1 MWELRGLLT
10 SGGGVECADETPA
23 LRLTPTPATLM
34 AGGMGPGRGG
44 GHPFGG
50 DATGPTKPVGAAL
63 PLLRRA
69 TRFFG
74 PYRGRLAVIG
84 VAILGSSILGL
95 ANPYLLKLLID
106 EAIPKKDIG
115 LLALYA
121 GLMVIVPIING
132 GIGLAQAWLTASVGQ
147 FVMRDLRNALFTH
160 VQSMPI
166 RFFAETRTGEIQSR
180 LTNDVSGVQSVVS
193 DAAANLASSIAVV
206 LSTLVAMTLIDW
218 RLTAVS
224 LSVAPIFL
232 FFTSKASAARRKAS
246 AEVQGALADLT
257 SIAEEHL
264 SVGGALL
271 AKSFGR
277 AEAGAERFTQ
287 RSGDLATLQLRQALT
302 GRWVG
307 VVVQVVFSGI
317 PALVY
322 FVAGTLAATGA
333 PDAPTIGDIVAFTTL
348 QSRLFFPLASLLG
361 LQVEIGGSLALFE
374 RIFAYLD
381 LVPEIVDAPDAA
393 HLQRASVRGAVEL
406 RNVSFRYPQPPGAD
420 TSARRDTFALQEISF
435 SAEPGSLTALVGPS
449 GSGKSTI
456 LSLIPRFWDTKSG
469 SVLIDGRDV
478 RQIKLSSLGEVIGVV
493 TQETHLL
500 HASISDNLRY
510 ARPDATEEQLWAA
523 LQGASLDGRV
533 HELPQG
539 LDTIVGERGY
549 KLSGGERQRLAIA
562 RVLLKD
568 PPILLLDEATSAL
581 DSVSERHVQEALER
595 AMQGR
600 TTIAVAHRLST
611 VASADQILVL
621 DHGVIVERGRHDELR
636 RAGGLYASLA
646 AMQFGVTDPA

>member
-1 MWELRGLLT
+1 M
-10 SGGGVECADETPA
+10 GGGI
-23 LRLTPTPATLM
+23 
-34 AGGMGPGRGG
+34 GPGRGG

-50 DATGPTKPVGAAL
+50 EETGPTKPVGAVL

-69 TRFFG
+69 AHFFG
-74 PYRGRLAVIG
+74 PYRGRLAIIG
-84 VAILGSSILGL
+84 AAILGSSILGL

-106 EAIPKKDIG
+106 EAIPKRDIG
-115 LLALYA
+115 LLAIYA
-121 GLMVIVPIING
+121 GLMVVVPIING

-232 FFTSKASAARRKAS
+232 YFSSKASVARRKAS

-393 HLQRASVRGAVEL
+393 QLQRTSVRGGVEL

-420 TSARRDTFALQEISF
+420 TSARRDTFALQEITF

-478 RQIKLSSLGEVIGVV
+478 RQIKLSSLGEMIGVV

-500 HASISDNLRY
+500 HASIGDNLRY
-510 ARPDATEEQLWAA
+510 ARPDATDQQLWAA
-523 LQGASLDGRV
+523 LQGASLDARV

-539 LDTIVGERGY
+539 LNTIVGERGY

-595 AMQGR
+595 AMNGR

-646 AMQFGVTDPA
+646 AMQFGITDPA

>member
-1 MWELRGLLT
+1 MHRGVGCAREDPPKPAKFV
-10 SGGGVECADETPA
+10 SGPSLGRSPFSADEIGGPA
-23 LRLTPTPATLM
+23 RPT
-34 AGGMGPGRGG
+34 
-44 GHPFGG
+44 
-50 DATGPTKPVGAAL
+50 GAAL

-69 TRFFG
+69 TRFFL
-74 PYRGRLAVIG
+74 PYQGRLALIGTLIAASSVI
-84 VAILGSSILGL
+84 GL
-95 ANPYLLKLLID
+95 ANPYLLKLMID
-106 EAIPKKDIG
+106 DAFPKGDIG
-115 LLALYA
+115 LLGLYA
-121 GLMVIVPIING
+121 ALMVVVPIING
-132 GIGLAQAWLTASVGQ
+132 GIGLAQSWMTASVGQ
-147 FVMRDLRNALFTH
+147 FVMRDLRNLLFTH

-166 RFFAETRTGEIQSR
+166 RFFSETRTGEIQSR

-193 DAAANLASSIAVV
+193 DAAANLASSVAIV
-206 LSTLVAMTLIDW
+206 LSTLVAMALIDW

-224 LSVAPIFL
+224 LCVAPLFL
-232 FFTSKASAARRKAS
+232 YFSSRASAARRKAS
-246 AEVQGALADLT
+246 GEVQGALADLT

-277 AEAGAERFTQ
+277 AEAGAERFTA
-287 RSGDLATLQLRQALT
+287 RSGDLAVLQLRQALT

-317 PALVY
+317 PALIY
-322 FVAGTLAATGA
+322 FVAGALVATGA

-381 LVPEIVDAPDAA
+381 LTPEIKDAPDAITL
-393 HLQRASVRGAVEL
+393 HRSNVRGSVEL
-406 RNVSFRYPQPPGAD
+406 RGVGFSYPRPPDGPATARNDQFALHAISFR
-420 TSARRDTFALQEISF
+420 
-435 SAEPGSLTALVGPS
+435 AEPGSLTALVGPS
-449 GSGKSTI
+449 GSGKSSI
-456 LSLIPRFWDTKSG
+456 LNLIPRFWDVTG
-469 SVLIDGRDV
+469 GAVLIDGHDV
-478 RQIKLSSLGEVIGVV
+478 RNITLRSLGDVIGVV

-500 HASISDNLRY
+500 HATIRENLTYAKSD
-510 ARPDATEEQLWAA
+510 ASEKELWSAIE
-523 LQGASLDGRV
+523 GASLAERV
-533 HELPQG
+533 RELPLG
-539 LDTIVGERGY
+539 LDTVVGERGY

-595 AMQGR
+595 AMRGR

-621 DHGVIVERGRHDELR
+621 DHGRIVERGQHAELR
-636 RAGGLYASLA
+636 RAGGLYGELA
-646 AMQFGVTDPA
+646 EMQFGMVESGTP

>member
-1 MWELRGLLT
+1 MG
-10 SGGGVECADETPA
+10 
-23 LRLTPTPATLM
+23 
-34 AGGMGPGRGG
+34 GGMGPGRGG

-115 LLALYA
+115 LLAIYA

-232 FFTSKASAARRKAS
+232 YFTSKASAARRKAS

>member
-1 MWELRGLLT
+1 M
-10 SGGGVECADETPA
+10 S
-23 LRLTPTPATLM
+23 
-34 AGGMGPGRGG
+34 GGMGPGRGG
-44 GHPFGG
+44 HMFGG
-50 DATGPTKPVGAAL
+50 DAAGPTKPTGAAL

-69 TRFFG
+69 ARFFR
-74 PYRGRLAVIG
+74 PYQARLAIIG
-84 VAILGSSILGL
+84 GAIVVSSILGL

-121 GLMVIVPIING
+121 GLMVLVPVING
-132 GIGLAQAWLTASVGQ
+132 GIGLAQSWLTASVGQ

-166 RFFAETRTGEIQSR
+166 RFFSETRTGEIQSR

-193 DAAANLASSIAVV
+193 DAAANLASSIAIVA
-206 LSTLVAMTLIDW
+206 STLVAITIIDW

-224 LSVAPIFL
+224 LCVAPLFL
-232 FFTSKASAARRKAS
+232 YLTSKASAARRKAS
-246 AEVQGALADLT
+246 AEVQTALADLT

-277 AEAGAERFTQ
+277 SEAGAERFTK
-287 RSGDLATLQLRQALT
+287 RSGALATLQLRQALT

-322 FVAGTLAATGA
+322 FAAGSLAAAGA
-333 PDAPTIGDIVAFTTL
+333 SDAPTIGDIVAFTTL

-381 LVPEIVDAPDAA
+381 LVPEIVDAPNAVGLRRID
-393 HLQRASVRGAVEL
+393 VRGKVAFNDVA
-406 RNVSFRYPQPPGAD
+406 FRYPEPPRAKGA
-420 TSARRDTFALQEISF
+420 AKRDTFGLGGIAFTVQ
-435 SAEPGSLTALVGPS
+435 PGTLTALVGPS

-456 LSLIPRFWDTKSG
+456 LSLIPRFWDVQSG
-469 SVLIDGRDV
+469 SVQLDGLDV
-478 RQIKLSSLGEVIGVV
+478 RSIKLQSLGEMIGVV

-500 HASISDNLRY
+500 HASIAENLRY
-510 ARPDATEEQLWAA
+510 ARPDASDAEMWAA
-523 LQGASLDGRV
+523 LDGASLASRV
-533 HELPQG
+533 HELPSG

-581 DSVSERHVQEALER
+581 DSVSERHVQAALER

-611 VASADQILVL
+611 VASADEILVL
-621 DHGVIVERGRHDELR
+621 DHGVIVERGTHEQLR
-636 RAGGLYASLA
+636 SAGGLYAELA
-646 AMQFGVTDPA
+646 AVQFGAVAP

>member
-1 MWELRGLLT
+1 MGT
-10 SGGGVECADETPA
+10 S
-23 LRLTPTPATLM
+23 R
-34 AGGMGPGRGG
+34 
-44 GHPFGG
+44 
-50 DATGPTKPVGAAL
+50 PVGAAL

-69 TRFFG
+69 ARFFV
-74 PYRGRLAVIG
+74 PYRGRLMLIAIFILTSSVI
-84 VAILGSSILGL
+84 GL
-95 ANPYLLKLLID
+95 ANPYLLKLMID
-106 EAIPKKDIG
+106 DAFPKGDIG
-115 LLALYA
+115 LLGLYA
-121 GLMVIVPIING
+121 ALMVIVPIING
-132 GIGLAQAWLTASVGQ
+132 GIGLAQSWMTASVGQ
-147 FVMRDLRNALFTH
+147 FVMRDLRNLLFTH

-166 RFFAETRTGEIQSR
+166 RFFSETRTGEIQSR

-193 DAAANLASSIAVV
+193 DAAANLASSVAIV
-206 LSTLVAMTLIDW
+206 LSTLVAMALIDW

-224 LSVAPIFL
+224 LCVAPLFL
-232 FFTSKASAARRKAS
+232 YFSSRASAARRKAS
-246 AEVQGALADLT
+246 GAVQGALADLT

-277 AEAGAERFTQ
+277 AEAGAERFTA
-287 RSGDLATLQLRQALT
+287 RSGDLAVLQLRQALT

-322 FVAGTLAATGA
+322 FVAGALVASGA

-381 LVPEIVDAPDAA
+381 LTPEITDAPDAVA
-393 HLQRASVRGAVEL
+393 LHRSNVRGGIEL
-406 RNVSFRYPQPPGAD
+406 RGVAFSYPRPPDGLATVRHD
-420 TSARRDTFALQEISF
+420 QFALHEISF
-435 SAEPGSLTALVGPS
+435 RAEPGSLTALVGPS
-449 GSGKSTI
+449 GSGKSSI
-456 LSLIPRFWDTKSG
+456 LNLIPRFWDVSG
-469 SVLIDGRDV
+469 GAVLIDGHDV
-478 RQIKLSSLGEVIGVV
+478 RNITLRSLGDVIGVV

-500 HASISDNLRY
+500 HATIRENLTYAKSD
-510 ARPDATEEQLWAA
+510 ASDKELWSAIE
-523 LQGASLDGRV
+523 GASLAERV
-533 HELPQG
+533 RELPLG
-539 LDTIVGERGY
+539 LDTVVGERGY

-595 AMQGR
+595 AMRGR

-621 DHGVIVERGRHDELR
+621 DHGRIVERGRHAELR
-636 RAGGLYASLA
+636 RAGGLYGELA
-646 AMQFGVTDPA
+646 EMQFGMVESGAP

>member
-1 MWELRGLLT
+1 M
-10 SGGGVECADETPA
+10 S
-23 LRLTPTPATLM
+23 
-34 AGGMGPGRGG
+34 GGMGPGRGG
-44 GHPFGG
+44 HMFGG
-50 DATGPTKPVGAAL
+50 DAAGPTKPTGAAL

-69 TRFFG
+69 ARFFR
-74 PYRGRLAVIG
+74 PYQARLAIIG
-84 VAILGSSILGL
+84 GAIVVSSILGL

-121 GLMVIVPIING
+121 GLMVLVPVING
-132 GIGLAQAWLTASVGQ
+132 GIGLAQSWLTASVGQ

-166 RFFAETRTGEIQSR
+166 RFFSETRTGEIQSR

-193 DAAANLASSIAVV
+193 DAAANLASSIAIVA
-206 LSTLVAMTLIDW
+206 STLVAMTLIDW

-224 LSVAPIFL
+224 LCVAPLFL
-232 FFTSKASAARRKAS
+232 YLTSKASAARRKAS
-246 AEVQGALADLT
+246 AEVQTALADLT

-277 AEAGAERFTQ
+277 SEAGAERFTK
-287 RSGDLATLQLRQALT
+287 RSGELATLQLRQALT

-322 FVAGTLAATGA
+322 FAAGSLAAAGA
-333 PDAPTIGDIVAFTTL
+333 SDAPTIGDIVAFTTL

-381 LVPEIVDAPDAA
+381 LVPEIVDAPNAVGLRRID
-393 HLQRASVRGAVEL
+393 VRGKVAFNDVA
-406 RNVSFRYPQPPGAD
+406 FRYPEPPRAMGA
-420 TSARRDTFALQEISF
+420 AKRDTFGLGGIAFTVQ
-435 SAEPGSLTALVGPS
+435 PGTLTALVGPS

-456 LSLIPRFWDTKSG
+456 LSLIPRFWDVQSG
-469 SVLIDGRDV
+469 SVQLDGLDV
-478 RQIKLSSLGEVIGVV
+478 RSIKLQSLGEMIGVV

-500 HASISDNLRY
+500 HASIAENLRY
-510 ARPDATEEQLWAA
+510 ARPDASDAEMWAA
-523 LQGASLDGRV
+523 LDGASLASRV
-533 HELPQG
+533 HELPSG

-581 DSVSERHVQEALER
+581 DSVSERHVQAALER

-611 VASADQILVL
+611 VASADEILVL
-621 DHGVIVERGRHDELR
+621 DHGVIVERGTHEQLR
-636 RAGGLYASLA
+636 SAGRLYAELA
-646 AMQFGVTDPA
+646 AVQFGAVAP

>member
-1 MWELRGLLT
+1 
-10 SGGGVECADETPA
+10 
-23 LRLTPTPATLM
+23 
-34 AGGMGPGRGG
+34 MGPGRGG
-44 GHPFGG
+44 GHPFGS
-50 DATGPTKPVGAAL
+50 DATGVTKPVGAAL

-69 TRFFG
+69 THFFG

-106 EAIPKKDIG
+106 EAIPMKDVG
-115 LLALYA
+115 LLAIYA
-121 GLMVIVPIING
+121 GLMVLFPIING

-232 FFTSKASAARRKAS
+232 YFTSKASAARRKAS

-277 AEAGAERFTQ
+277 AEAGAERFRQ

-381 LVPEIVDAPDAA
+381 LLPEIVDAPDAVQ
-393 HLQRASVRGAVEL
+393 LQRASVRGGVEL
-406 RNVSFRYPQPPGAD
+406 RNVSFRYPQPPVAD
-420 TSARRDTFALQEISF
+420 TAARRDTFALQEITF

-469 SVLIDGRDV
+469 SVIIDGRDV
-478 RQIKLSSLGEVIGVV
+478 RHIKLASLGEVIGVV

-500 HASISDNLRY
+500 HTSIGDNLRY
-510 ARPDATEEQLWAA
+510 ARPDATDEQLWAA
-523 LQGASLDGRV
+523 LHGASLDARV
-533 HELPQG
+533 HKLPQG
-539 LDTIVGERGY
+539 LNTIVGERGY

-595 AMQGR
+595 AMNGR

-636 RAGGLYASLA
+636 RAGGLYAALA
-646 AMQFGVTDPA
+646 EMQFGVTKE

>member
-1 MWELRGLLT
+1 M
-10 SGGGVECADETPA
+10 
-23 LRLTPTPATLM
+23 
-34 AGGMGPGRGG
+34 
-44 GHPFGG
+44 FGG
-50 DATGPTKPVGAAL
+50 DAAGPTKPTGAAL

-69 TRFFG
+69 ARFFR
-74 PYRGRLAVIG
+74 PYQARLAIIG
-84 VAILGSSILGL
+84 GAIVVSSILGL

-121 GLMVIVPIING
+121 GLMVLVPVING
-132 GIGLAQAWLTASVGQ
+132 GIGLAQSWLTASVGQ
-147 FVMRDLRNALFTH
+147 YVMRDLRNALFTH

-166 RFFAETRTGEIQSR
+166 RFFSETRTGEIQSR

-193 DAAANLASSIAVV
+193 DAAANLASSIAIVA
-206 LSTLVAMTLIDW
+206 STLVAMTLIDW

-224 LSVAPIFL
+224 LCVAPLFL
-232 FFTSKASAARRKAS
+232 YLTSKASAARRKAS
-246 AEVQGALADLT
+246 AEVQTALADLT

-277 AEAGAERFTQ
+277 SEAGAERFTK
-287 RSGDLATLQLRQALT
+287 RSGELATLQLRQALT

-322 FVAGTLAATGA
+322 FAAGSLAAAGA
-333 PDAPTIGDIVAFTTL
+333 SDAPTIGDIVAFTTL

-381 LVPEIVDAPDAA
+381 LVPEIVDAPNAVGLRRID
-393 HLQRASVRGAVEL
+393 VRGKVAFN
-406 RNVSFRYPQPPGAD
+406 NVAFRYPEPPRAKGA
-420 TSARRDTFALQEISF
+420 AKRDTFGLGGIAFTVQ
-435 SAEPGSLTALVGPS
+435 PGTLTALVGPS

-456 LSLIPRFWDTKSG
+456 LSLIPRFWDVQSG
-469 SVLIDGRDV
+469 SVQLDGLDV
-478 RQIKLSSLGEVIGVV
+478 RSIKLQSLGEMIGVV

-500 HASISDNLRY
+500 HASIAENLRY
-510 ARPDATEEQLWAA
+510 ARPDASDAEMWAA
-523 LQGASLDGRV
+523 LDGASLASRV
-533 HELPQG
+533 HELPSG

-581 DSVSERHVQEALER
+581 DSVSERHVQAALER

-611 VASADQILVL
+611 VASADEILVL
-621 DHGVIVERGRHDELR
+621 DHGVIVERGTHEQLR
-636 RAGGLYASLA
+636 SAGGLYAELA
-646 AMQFGVTDPA
+646 AVQFGAVAP

>member
-1 MWELRGLLT
+1 MI
-10 SGGGVECADETPA
+10 D
-23 LRLTPTPATLM
+23 
-34 AGGMGPGRGG
+34 
-44 GHPFGG
+44 
-50 DATGPTKPVGAAL
+50 DA
-63 PLLRRA
+63 
-69 TRFFG
+69 F
-74 PYRGRLAVIG
+74 
-84 VAILGSSILGL
+84 
-95 ANPYLLKLLID
+95 
-106 EAIPKKDIG
+106 PKGDIG
-115 LLALYA
+115 LLGLYA
-121 GLMVIVPIING
+121 ALMVIVPIING
-132 GIGLAQAWLTASVGQ
+132 GIGLAQSWMTASVGQ
-147 FVMRDLRNALFTH
+147 FVMRDLRNLLFTH

-166 RFFAETRTGEIQSR
+166 RFFSETRTGEIQSR

-193 DAAANLASSIAVV
+193 DAAANLASSVAIV
-206 LSTLVAMTLIDW
+206 LSTLVAMALIDW

-224 LSVAPIFL
+224 LCVAPIFL
-232 FFTSKASAARRKAS
+232 YFSSRASAARRKAS
-246 AEVQGALADLT
+246 GEVQGALADLT

-277 AEAGAERFTQ
+277 AEAGAERFTA
-287 RSGDLATLQLRQALT
+287 RSGDLAVLQLRQALT

-322 FVAGTLAATGA
+322 FVAGALVASGA

-381 LVPEIVDAPDAA
+381 LTPEIKDAPDAITV
-393 HLQRASVRGAVEL
+393 QRSSVRGGVEL
-406 RNVSFRYPQPPGAD
+406 RNVAFSYPRPTDGP
-420 TSARRDTFALQEISF
+420 TTARRDHFALHEISF
-435 SAEPGSLTALVGPS
+435 RAEPGSLTALVGPS
-449 GSGKSTI
+449 GSGKSSI
-456 LSLIPRFWDTKSG
+456 LNLIPRFWDVTG
-469 SVLIDGRDV
+469 GAVLIDGHDV
-478 RQIKLSSLGEVIGVV
+478 RKITLRSLGDVIGVV

-500 HASISDNLRY
+500 HATIRENLTYAKSD
-510 ARPDATEEQLWAA
+510 ASDEELWSAIE
-523 LQGASLDGRV
+523 GASLAERV
-533 HELPQG
+533 RELPLG
-539 LDTIVGERGY
+539 LDTVVGERGY

-595 AMQGR
+595 AMRGR

-621 DHGVIVERGRHDELR
+621 DHGRIVERGRHAELR
-636 RAGGLYASLA
+636 RAGGLYGELA
-646 AMQFGVTDPA
+646 EMQFGMVESGTP

>member
-1 MWELRGLLT
+1 
-10 SGGGVECADETPA
+10 
-23 LRLTPTPATLM
+23 
-34 AGGMGPGRGG
+34 MGPGRGG
-44 GHPFGG
+44 HLFGG
-50 DATGPTKPVGAAL
+50 EGGGPTRPTGAAL

-69 TRFFG
+69 ARFFR
-74 PYRGRLAVIG
+74 PYRGRLAVIAAAI
-84 VAILGSSILGL
+84 VASSVVGL

-106 EAIPKKDIG
+106 DAIPKRDLG
-115 LLALYA
+115 LLAIYA
-121 GLMVIVPIING
+121 GLMVVVPILNG

-147 FVMRDLRNALFTH
+147 FVMRDLRNALFAH

-166 RFFAETRTGEIQSR
+166 RFFSETRTGEIQSR

-206 LSTLVAMTLIDW
+206 VSTLVAMTLIDW

-224 LSVAPIFL
+224 VAVAPLFL
-232 FFTSKASAARRKAS
+232 YLSSKASAARRRAS
-246 AEVQGALADLT
+246 GEVQTALADLT

-277 AEAGAERFTQ
+277 SEAGAARFTE
-287 RSGDLATLQLRQALT
+287 RSGELALLQLRQALT

-322 FVAGTLAATGA
+322 FAAGSLSVAGA
-333 PDAPTIGDIVAFTTL
+333 PDAPSIGDIVAFTTL

-381 LVPEIVDAPDAA
+381 LVPEIVDAPDAVS
-393 HLQRASVRGAVEL
+393 LTRADVRGRITLQGVA
-406 RNVSFRYPQPPGAD
+406 FRYPQPPEGRGRQ
-420 TSARRDTFALQEISF
+420 RRDSFALANIDF

-456 LSLIPRFWDTKSG
+456 LSLIPRFWDATAG
-469 SVLIDGRDV
+469 SVQIDGIDV
-478 RQIKLSSLGEVIGVV
+478 RTIRLRSLGELIGVV

-500 HASISDNLRY
+500 HASIRDNLLY
-510 ARPDATEEQLWAA
+510 ARPEATDAQLQAA
-523 LQGASLDGRV
+523 LDGASLAERIG
-533 HELPQG
+533 ELPQG

-581 DSVSERHVQEALER
+581 DSVSERHVQAALER
-595 AMQGR
+595 AMAGR

-611 VASADQILVL
+611 VASADQIIVMER
-621 DHGVIVERGRHDELR
+621 GAIVERGRHDDLR
-636 RAGGLYASLA
+636 ASGGLYAKLA
-646 AMQFGVTDPA
+646 SVQFGLQA

>member
-1 MWELRGLLT
+1 M
-10 SGGGVECADETPA
+10 
-23 LRLTPTPATLM
+23 
-34 AGGMGPGRGG
+34 
-44 GHPFGG
+44 
-50 DATGPTKPVGAAL
+50 
-63 PLLRRA
+63 
-69 TRFFG
+69 
-74 PYRGRLAVIG
+74 
-84 VAILGSSILGL
+84 GL
-95 ANPYLLKLLID
+95 ANPYLLKLMID
-106 EAIPKKDIG
+106 DAFPKGDIG
-115 LLALYA
+115 LLGLYA
-121 GLMVIVPIING
+121 ALMVIVPIING
-132 GIGLAQAWLTASVGQ
+132 GIGLAQSWMTASVGQ
-147 FVMRDLRNALFTH
+147 FVMRDLRNLLFTH

-166 RFFAETRTGEIQSR
+166 RFFSETRTGEIQSR

-193 DAAANLASSIAVV
+193 DAAANLASSVAIV
-206 LSTLVAMTLIDW
+206 LSTLVAMALIDW

-224 LSVAPIFL
+224 LCVAPIFL
-232 FFTSKASAARRKAS
+232 YFSSRASAARRKAS
-246 AEVQGALADLT
+246 GEVQGALADLT

-277 AEAGAERFTQ
+277 AEAGAERFTA
-287 RSGDLATLQLRQALT
+287 RSGDLAVLQLRQALT

-322 FVAGTLAATGA
+322 FVAGALVATGA
-333 PDAPTIGDIVAFTTL
+333 SDAPTIGDIVAFTTL

-381 LVPEIVDAPDAA
+381 LTPEIKDAPDAITL
-393 HLQRASVRGAVEL
+393 HRSSVRGGVEL
-406 RNVSFRYPQPPGAD
+406 RGVAFSYPGPPDGPA
-420 TSARRDTFALQEISF
+420 TARNDQFALHEISF
-435 SAEPGSLTALVGPS
+435 RAEPGSLTALVGPS
-449 GSGKSTI
+449 GSGKSSI
-456 LSLIPRFWDTKSG
+456 LNLIPRFWDVTG
-469 SVLIDGRDV
+469 GAVLIDGHDV
-478 RQIKLSSLGEVIGVV
+478 RNITLRSLGDVIGVV

-500 HASISDNLRY
+500 HATIRENLTYAKSD
-510 ARPDATEEQLWAA
+510 ASDKELWSAIE
-523 LQGASLDGRV
+523 GASLAERV
-533 HELPQG
+533 RELPLG
-539 LDTIVGERGY
+539 LDTVVGERGY

-595 AMQGR
+595 AMRGR

-621 DHGVIVERGRHDELR
+621 DHGRIVERGRHAELR
-636 RAGGLYASLA
+636 RAGGLYGELA
-646 AMQFGVTDPA
+646 EMQFGMVESGTP

>member
-1 MWELRGLLT
+1 VSGSGLGR
-10 SGGGVECADETPA
+10 SPFSADEI
-23 LRLTPTPATLM
+23 
-34 AGGMGPGRGG
+34 GGPSR
-44 GHPFGG
+44 
-50 DATGPTKPVGAAL
+50 PVGAAL

-69 TRFFG
+69 TRFFL
-74 PYRGRLAVIG
+74 PYRGRLALIGTLIAASSVI
-84 VAILGSSILGL
+84 GL
-95 ANPYLLKLLID
+95 ANPYLLKLMID
-106 EAIPKKDIG
+106 DAFPKGDIG
-115 LLALYA
+115 LLGLYA
-121 GLMVIVPIING
+121 ALMVIVPIING
-132 GIGLAQAWLTASVGQ
+132 GIGLAQSWMTASVGQ
-147 FVMRDLRNALFTH
+147 FVMRDLRNLLFTH

-166 RFFAETRTGEIQSR
+166 RFFSETRTGEIQSR

-193 DAAANLASSIAVV
+193 DAAANLASSVAIV
-206 LSTLVAMTLIDW
+206 LSTLVAMALIDW

-224 LSVAPIFL
+224 LCVAPIFL
-232 FFTSKASAARRKAS
+232 YFSSRASAARRKAS
-246 AEVQGALADLT
+246 GEVQGALADLT

-277 AEAGAERFTQ
+277 AEAGAERFTA
-287 RSGDLATLQLRQALT
+287 RSGDLAVLQLRQALT

-322 FVAGTLAATGA
+322 FVAGALVATGA
-333 PDAPTIGDIVAFTTL
+333 SDAPTIGDIVAFTTL

-381 LVPEIVDAPDAA
+381 LTPEIKDAPDAITL
-393 HLQRASVRGAVEL
+393 HRSSVRGGVEL
-406 RNVSFRYPQPPGAD
+406 RGVGFSYPRPPDGPA
-420 TSARRDTFALQEISF
+420 TARNDQFALHEISF
-435 SAEPGSLTALVGPS
+435 RAEPGSLTALVGPS
-449 GSGKSTI
+449 GSGKSSI
-456 LSLIPRFWDTKSG
+456 LNLIPRFWDVTG
-469 SVLIDGRDV
+469 GAVLIDGHDV
-478 RQIKLSSLGEVIGVV
+478 RNITLRSLGDVIGVV

-500 HASISDNLRY
+500 HATIRENLTYAKSD
-510 ARPDATEEQLWAA
+510 ASDKELWSAIE
-523 LQGASLDGRV
+523 GASLAERV
-533 HELPQG
+533 RELPLG
-539 LDTIVGERGY
+539 LDTVVGERGY

-595 AMQGR
+595 AMRGR

-621 DHGVIVERGRHDELR
+621 DHGRIVERGRHAELR
-636 RAGGLYASLA
+636 RAGGLYGELA
-646 AMQFGVTDPA
+646 EMQFGMVESGTP

>member
-1 MWELRGLLT
+1 
-10 SGGGVECADETPA
+10 
-23 LRLTPTPATLM
+23 
-34 AGGMGPGRGG
+34 MGPGRGG

-50 DATGPTKPVGAAL
+50 DEAGPTKPVGAAL

-69 TRFFG
+69 AHFFG

-106 EAIPKKDIG
+106 DAIPKRDIG
-115 LLALYA
+115 LLAIYA
-121 GLMVIVPIING
+121 GLMVVVPIING

-232 FFTSKASAARRKAS
+232 YFSSKASAARRKAS

-322 FVAGTLAATGA
+322 FVSGALTATGA

-406 RNVSFRYPQPPGAD
+406 RNVSFRYPQPPRAD
-420 TSARRDTFALQEISF
+420 ASARRDTFALQEITF

-500 HASISDNLRY
+500 HASIGDNLRY
-510 ARPDATEEQLWAA
+510 ARPNATDEQLWAA

-539 LDTIVGERGY
+539 LNTIVGERGY

-595 AMQGR
+595 AMSGR

-621 DHGVIVERGRHDELR
+621 DHGMIVERGRHDELR

-646 AMQFGVTDPA
+646 AMQFGVTKE

>member
-1 MWELRGLLT
+1 
-10 SGGGVECADETPA
+10 
-23 LRLTPTPATLM
+23 
-34 AGGMGPGRGG
+34 MGPGRGG
-44 GHPFGG
+44 HMFGG
-50 DATGPTKPVGAAL
+50 DAAGPTKPTGAAL

-69 TRFFG
+69 ARFFR
-74 PYRGRLAVIG
+74 PYQARLAIIG
-84 VAILGSSILGL
+84 GAIVVSSILGL

-121 GLMVIVPIING
+121 GLMVLVPVING
-132 GIGLAQAWLTASVGQ
+132 GIGLAQSWLTASVGQ

-166 RFFAETRTGEIQSR
+166 RFFSETRTGEIQSR

-193 DAAANLASSIAVV
+193 DAAANLASSIAIVA
-206 LSTLVAMTLIDW
+206 STLVAMTLIDW

-224 LSVAPIFL
+224 LCVAPLFL
-232 FFTSKASAARRKAS
+232 YLTSKASAARRKAS
-246 AEVQGALADLT
+246 AEVQTALADLT

-277 AEAGAERFTQ
+277 SEAGAERFTK
-287 RSGDLATLQLRQALT
+287 RSGELATLQLRQALT

-322 FVAGTLAATGA
+322 FAAGSLAVAGAS
-333 PDAPTIGDIVAFTTL
+333 DAPTIGDIVAFTTL

-381 LVPEIVDAPDAA
+381 LVPEIVDAPNAVGLRRVD
-393 HLQRASVRGAVEL
+393 VRGRVAFNDVA
-406 RNVSFRYPQPPGAD
+406 FRYPEPPRAKGA
-420 TSARRDTFALQEISF
+420 AKRDTFGLGGIAFTVQ
-435 SAEPGSLTALVGPS
+435 PGTLTALVGPS

-456 LSLIPRFWDTKSG
+456 LSLIPRFWDVQSG
-469 SVLIDGRDV
+469 SVQLDGLDV
-478 RQIKLSSLGEVIGVV
+478 RSIKLQSLGEMIGVV

-500 HASISDNLRY
+500 HASIAENLRY
-510 ARPDATEEQLWAA
+510 ARPDASEAEMWAA
-523 LQGASLDGRV
+523 LDGASLASRV
-533 HELPQG
+533 HELPSG

-581 DSVSERHVQEALER
+581 DSVSERHVQAALER

-611 VASADQILVL
+611 VASADEILVL
-621 DHGVIVERGRHDELR
+621 DHGVIVERGTHEQLR
-636 RAGGLYASLA
+636 SAGRLYAELA
-646 AMQFGVTDPA
+646 AVQFGAVAP

>member
-1 MWELRGLLT
+1 
-10 SGGGVECADETPA
+10 
-23 LRLTPTPATLM
+23 
-34 AGGMGPGRGG
+34 MGPGRGG
-44 GHPFGG
+44 HLFGG
-50 DATGPTKPVGAAL
+50 EGGGPTRPTGAAL

-69 TRFFG
+69 AHFFR
-74 PYRGRLAVIG
+74 PYRGRLAVIAAAI
-84 VAILGSSILGL
+84 VASSVVGL

-106 EAIPKKDIG
+106 DAIPKRDLG

-121 GLMVIVPIING
+121 GLMVVVPILNG

-147 FVMRDLRNALFTH
+147 FVMRDLRNALFAH

-166 RFFAETRTGEIQSR
+166 RFFSETRTGEIQSR

-206 LSTLVAMTLIDW
+206 VSTLVAMTLIDW

-224 LSVAPIFL
+224 VAVAPLFL
-232 FFTSKASAARRKAS
+232 YLSSKASAARRKAS
-246 AEVQGALADLT
+246 GEVQTALADLT

-277 AEAGAERFTQ
+277 SEAGAARFKE
-287 RSGDLATLQLRQALT
+287 RSGELALLQLRQALT

-322 FVAGTLAATGA
+322 FAAGSLSVAGA
-333 PDAPTIGDIVAFTTL
+333 PDAPSIGDIVAFTTL

-381 LVPEIVDAPDAA
+381 LVPEIVDAPDAVS
-393 HLQRASVRGAVEL
+393 LTRADVRGRITLQGVA
-406 RNVSFRYPQPPGAD
+406 FRYPQPPEGRGRQ
-420 TSARRDTFALQEISF
+420 RRDSFALANIDF
-435 SAEPGSLTALVGPS
+435 SAEPASLTALVGPS

-456 LSLIPRFWDTKSG
+456 LSLIPRFWDVTAG
-469 SVLIDGRDV
+469 SVQFDGIDV
-478 RQIKLSSLGEVIGVV
+478 RTIRLRSLGELIGVV

-500 HASISDNLRY
+500 HASIRDNLLY
-510 ARPDATEEQLWAA
+510 ARPEATDAQIQAA
-523 LQGASLDGRV
+523 LDGASLEIGR
-533 HELPQG
+533 
-539 LDTIVGERGY
+539 
-549 KLSGGERQRLAIA
+549 A
-562 RVLLKD
+562 
-568 PPILLLDEATSAL
+568 
-581 DSVSERHVQEALER
+581 HV
-595 AMQGR
+595 
-600 TTIAVAHRLST
+600 
-611 VASADQILVL
+611 
-621 DHGVIVERGRHDELR
+621 
-636 RAGGLYASLA
+636 
-646 AMQFGVTDPA
+646 

>member
-1 MWELRGLLT
+1 M
-10 SGGGVECADETPA
+10 GGGI
-23 LRLTPTPATLM
+23 
-34 AGGMGPGRGG
+34 GPGRGG

-74 PYRGRLAVIG
+74 PYRGRLVVIG

-106 EAIPKKDIG
+106 DAIPKRDIG
-115 LLALYA
+115 LLAIYA

-232 FFTSKASAARRKAS
+232 YFTSKASAARRKAS
-246 AEVQGALADLT
+246 AEVQGSLADLT

-333 PDAPTIGDIVAFTTL
+333 PDAPTVGDIVAFTTL

-374 RIFAYLD
+374 RIFAFLD

-393 HLQRASVRGAVEL
+393 QFQRASVRGGVEL
-406 RNVSFRYPQPPGAD
+406 RNVSFQYPQPPGAD
-420 TSARRDTFALQEISF
+420 TSARRDTFALQEITF

-478 RQIKLSSLGEVIGVV
+478 RQIKLSSLGEAIGVV

-500 HASISDNLRY
+500 HASIGDNLRY
-510 ARPDATEEQLWAA
+510 AQPNATDEQLWAA
-523 LQGASLDGRV
+523 LQGASLDARV

-539 LDTIVGERGY
+539 LNTIVGERGY

-595 AMQGR
+595 AMNGR

-646 AMQFGVTDPA
+646 AMQFGITDPA

>member
-1 MWELRGLLT
+1 MSGSGLGR
-10 SGGGVECADETPA
+10 SPFSADEI
-23 LRLTPTPATLM
+23 
-34 AGGMGPGRGG
+34 GGPSR
-44 GHPFGG
+44 
-50 DATGPTKPVGAAL
+50 PVGAAL

-69 TRFFG
+69 TRFFL
-74 PYRGRLAVIG
+74 PYQGRLALIGTLIAASSVI
-84 VAILGSSILGL
+84 GL
-95 ANPYLLKLLID
+95 ANPYLLKLMID
-106 EAIPKKDIG
+106 DAFPKGDIG
-115 LLALYA
+115 LLGLYA
-121 GLMVIVPIING
+121 ALMVIVPIING
-132 GIGLAQAWLTASVGQ
+132 GIGLAQSWMTASVGQ
-147 FVMRDLRNALFTH
+147 FVMRDLRNLLFTH

-166 RFFAETRTGEIQSR
+166 RFFSETRTGEIQSR

-193 DAAANLASSIAVV
+193 DAAANLASSVAIV
-206 LSTLVAMTLIDW
+206 LSTLVAMALIDW

-224 LSVAPIFL
+224 LCVAPIFL
-232 FFTSKASAARRKAS
+232 YFSSRASAARRKAS
-246 AEVQGALADLT
+246 GEVQGALADLT

-277 AEAGAERFTQ
+277 AEAGAERFTA
-287 RSGDLATLQLRQALT
+287 RSGDLAVLQLRQALT

-322 FVAGTLAATGA
+322 FVAGALVATGA

-381 LVPEIVDAPDAA
+381 LTPEIKDAPDAITV
-393 HLQRASVRGAVEL
+393 QRSSVRGGVEL
-406 RNVSFRYPQPPGAD
+406 RGVAFSYPRPPDGPA
-420 TSARRDTFALQEISF
+420 TARSDQFALHEISF
-435 SAEPGSLTALVGPS
+435 RAEPGSLTALVGPS
-449 GSGKSTI
+449 GSGKSSI
-456 LSLIPRFWDTKSG
+456 LNLIPRFWDVTG
-469 SVLIDGRDV
+469 GAVLIDGHDV
-478 RQIKLSSLGEVIGVV
+478 RNITLRSLGDVIGVV

-500 HASISDNLRY
+500 HATIRENLTY
-510 ARPDATEEQLWAA
+510 AKSDATDKELWSAIE
-523 LQGASLDGRV
+523 GASLAERV
-533 HELPQG
+533 RELPLG
-539 LDTIVGERGY
+539 LDTVVGERGY

-595 AMQGR
+595 AMRGR

-621 DHGVIVERGRHDELR
+621 DHGRIVERGRHAELR
-636 RAGGLYASLA
+636 RAGGLYGALA
-646 AMQFGVTDPA
+646 EMQFGLVESGTP

>member
-1 MWELRGLLT
+1 M
-10 SGGGVECADETPA
+10 S
-23 LRLTPTPATLM
+23 
-34 AGGMGPGRGG
+34 GGMGPGRGG
-44 GHPFGG
+44 HMFGG
-50 DATGPTKPVGAAL
+50 DAAGPTKPAGAAL

-69 TRFFG
+69 ARFFR
-74 PYRGRLAVIG
+74 PYQARLAIIG
-84 VAILGSSILGL
+84 GAIVVSSILGL

-121 GLMVIVPIING
+121 GLMVLVPVING
-132 GIGLAQAWLTASVGQ
+132 GIGLAQSWLTASVGQ

-166 RFFAETRTGEIQSR
+166 RFFSETRTGEIQSR

-193 DAAANLASSIAVV
+193 DAAANLASSIAIVA
-206 LSTLVAMTLIDW
+206 STLVAMTLIDW

-224 LSVAPIFL
+224 LCVAPLFL
-232 FFTSKASAARRKAS
+232 YLTSKASAARRKAS
-246 AEVQGALADLT
+246 AEVQTALADLT

-277 AEAGAERFTQ
+277 SEAGAERFTK
-287 RSGDLATLQLRQALT
+287 RSGELATLQLRQALT

-322 FVAGTLAATGA
+322 FAAGSLAVAGAS
-333 PDAPTIGDIVAFTTL
+333 DAPTIGDIVAFTTL

-381 LVPEIVDAPDAA
+381 LVPEIVDAPNAVGLRRVD
-393 HLQRASVRGAVEL
+393 VRGRVAFNDVA
-406 RNVSFRYPQPPGAD
+406 FRYPEPPRAKGA
-420 TSARRDTFALQEISF
+420 AKRDTFGLGGIAFTVQ
-435 SAEPGSLTALVGPS
+435 PGTLTALVGPS

-456 LSLIPRFWDTKSG
+456 LSLIPRFWDVQSG
-469 SVLIDGRDV
+469 SVQLDGLDV
-478 RQIKLSSLGEVIGVV
+478 RSIKLQSLGEMIGVV

-500 HASISDNLRY
+500 HASIAENLRY
-510 ARPDATEEQLWAA
+510 ARPDASEAEMWAA
-523 LQGASLDGRV
+523 LDGASLASRV
-533 HELPQG
+533 HELPSG

-581 DSVSERHVQEALER
+581 DSVSERHVQAALER

-611 VASADQILVL
+611 VASADEILVL
-621 DHGVIVERGRHDELR
+621 DHGVIVERGTHEQLR
-636 RAGGLYASLA
+636 SAGRLYAELA
-646 AMQFGVTDPA
+646 AVQFGAVAP

>member
-1 MWELRGLLT
+1 MPGIVDRPSGVGRSLPRGDEGIAFLAVLLIMT
-10 SGGGVECADETPA
+10 A
-23 LRLTPTPATLM
+23 LS
-34 AGGMGPGRGG
+34 
-44 GHPFGG
+44 F
-50 DATGPTKPVGAAL
+50 
-63 PLLRRA
+63 
-69 TRFFG
+69 
-74 PYRGRLAVIG
+74 LAVIG
-84 VAILGSSILGL
+84 AAILGSSILGL

-106 EAIPKKDIG
+106 DAIPKRDIG
-115 LLALYA
+115 LLAIYA

-160 VQSMPI
+160 VQSMSI

-232 FFTSKASAARRKAS
+232 YFTSKASAARRKAS

-322 FVAGTLAATGA
+322 FVSGALTAAGA

-393 HLQRASVRGAVEL
+393 HLQRASVRGGVEL

-420 TSARRDTFALQEISF
+420 ASVRRDTFALQEISF

-456 LSLIPRFWDTKSG
+456 LSLIPRFWDAKSG

-478 RQIKLSSLGEVIGVV
+478 RQIKLSSLGEMIGVV

-500 HASISDNLRY
+500 HASIGDNLRY
-510 ARPDATEEQLWAA
+510 ARPNATDEQLWAA
-523 LQGASLDGRV
+523 LQGASLDARV
-533 HELPQG
+533 HELR
-539 LDTIVGERGY
+539 RG
-549 KLSGGERQRLAIA
+549 
-562 RVLLKD
+562 
-568 PPILLLDEATSAL
+568 
-581 DSVSERHVQEALER
+581 
-595 AMQGR
+595 
-600 TTIAVAHRLST
+600 
-611 VASADQILVL
+611 
-621 DHGVIVERGRHDELR
+621 
-636 RAGGLYASLA
+636 
-646 AMQFGVTDPA
+646 

>member
-1 MWELRGLLT
+1 M
-10 SGGGVECADETPA
+10 SG
-23 LRLTPTPATLM
+23 
-34 AGGMGPGRGG
+34 AGFGRGPLAAGEELG
-44 GHPFGG
+44 GPSR
-50 DATGPTKPVGAAL
+50 PVGAAL

-69 TRFFG
+69 VRFFA
-74 PYRGRLAVIG
+74 PYQGRLALIGMLIAASSVI
-84 VAILGSSILGL
+84 GL
-95 ANPYLLKLLID
+95 ANPYLLKLMID
-106 EAIPKKDIG
+106 DAFPKGDIG
-115 LLALYA
+115 LLGLYA
-121 GLMVIVPIING
+121 ALMVIVPIING
-132 GIGLAQAWLTASVGQ
+132 GIGLAQSWMTASVGQ
-147 FVMRDLRNALFTH
+147 FVMRDLRNLLFTH

-166 RFFAETRTGEIQSR
+166 RFFSETRTGEIQSR

-193 DAAANLASSIAVV
+193 DAAANLASSVAIV
-206 LSTLVAMTLIDW
+206 LSTLVAMALIDW
-218 RLTAVS
+218 RLTVVS
-224 LSVAPIFL
+224 LCVAPIFL
-232 FFTSKASAARRKAS
+232 YFSSRASAARRKVS
-246 AEVQGALADLT
+246 GEVQGALADLT

-277 AEAGAERFTQ
+277 AEAGAERFTA
-287 RSGDLATLQLRQALT
+287 RSGDLAVLQLRQALT

-322 FVAGTLAATGA
+322 FVAGALVATGA

-381 LVPEIVDAPDAA
+381 LTPEIKDAPDAIT
-393 HLQRASVRGAVEL
+393 LERSSVRGSVEL
-406 RNVSFRYPQPPGAD
+406 RGAAFSYPRPPDGPA
-420 TSARRDTFALQEISF
+420 TARSDQFALHEISF
-435 SAEPGSLTALVGPS
+435 RAEPGSLTALVGPS
-449 GSGKSTI
+449 GSGKSSI
-456 LSLIPRFWDTKSG
+456 LNLIPRFWDVTG
-469 SVLIDGRDV
+469 GAVLIDGHDV
-478 RQIKLSSLGEVIGVV
+478 RKIALRSLGDVIGVV

-500 HASISDNLRY
+500 HATIRENLTYAKSDST
-510 ARPDATEEQLWAA
+510 DEELWSAIE
-523 LQGASLDGRV
+523 GASLAERV
-533 HELPQG
+533 RELPLG
-539 LDTIVGERGY
+539 LDTVVGERGY

-595 AMQGR
+595 AMRGR

-621 DHGVIVERGRHDELR
+621 DHGRIVERGRHAELR
-636 RAGGLYASLA
+636 RAGGLYGELA
-646 AMQFGVTDPA
+646 EMQFGMVESGTP

>member
-1 MWELRGLLT
+1 
-10 SGGGVECADETPA
+10 
-23 LRLTPTPATLM
+23 
-34 AGGMGPGRGG
+34 MGPGRGG
-44 GHPFGG
+44 HMFGG
-50 DATGPTKPVGAAL
+50 DAAGPTKPTGAAL

-69 TRFFG
+69 ARFFR
-74 PYRGRLAVIG
+74 PYQARLAIIG
-84 VAILGSSILGL
+84 GAIVVSSILGL

-121 GLMVIVPIING
+121 GLMVLVPVING
-132 GIGLAQAWLTASVGQ
+132 GIGLAQSWLTASVGQ
-147 FVMRDLRNALFTH
+147 FVMRDLRNVLFTH

-166 RFFAETRTGEIQSR
+166 RFFSETRTGEIQSR

-193 DAAANLASSIAVV
+193 DAAANLASSIAIVA
-206 LSTLVAMTLIDW
+206 STFVAMTLIDW

-224 LSVAPIFL
+224 LCVAPLFL
-232 FFTSKASAARRKAS
+232 YLTSKASAARRKAS
-246 AEVQGALADLT
+246 AEVQTALADLT

-277 AEAGAERFTQ
+277 SEAGAERFTK
-287 RSGDLATLQLRQALT
+287 RSGELATLQLRQALT

-322 FVAGTLAATGA
+322 FAAGSLAAAGA
-333 PDAPTIGDIVAFTTL
+333 SDAPTIGDIVAFTTL

-381 LVPEIVDAPDAA
+381 LVPEIVDAPNAVGLRRID
-393 HLQRASVRGAVEL
+393 VRGKVAFNDVA
-406 RNVSFRYPQPPGAD
+406 FRYPEPPRAKGA
-420 TSARRDTFALQEISF
+420 AKRDTFGLGGIAFTVQ
-435 SAEPGSLTALVGPS
+435 PGTLTALVGPS

-456 LSLIPRFWDTKSG
+456 LSLIPRFWDVQSG
-469 SVLIDGRDV
+469 SVQLDDLDV
-478 RQIKLSSLGEVIGVV
+478 RSIKLQSLGEMIGVV

-500 HASISDNLRY
+500 HASIAENLRY
-510 ARPDATEEQLWAA
+510 ARPDASDAEMWAA
-523 LQGASLDGRV
+523 LDGASLGSRV
-533 HELPQG
+533 HELPSG

-581 DSVSERHVQEALER
+581 DSVSERHVQAALER

-611 VASADQILVL
+611 VASADEILVL
-621 DHGVIVERGRHDELR
+621 DQGVIVERGTHEQLR
-636 RAGGLYASLA
+636 SAGGLYAELA
-646 AMQFGVTDPA
+646 AVQFGAVAP

>member
-1 MWELRGLLT
+1 M
-10 SGGGVECADETPA
+10 S
-23 LRLTPTPATLM
+23 
-34 AGGMGPGRGG
+34 GPGLGRG
-44 GHPFGG
+44 PLS
-50 DATGPTKPVGAAL
+50 TGEELAGPSRPVGAAL

-69 TRFFG
+69 ARFFR
-74 PYRGRLAVIG
+74 PYQGRLALIGTLILASSVI
-84 VAILGSSILGL
+84 GL
-95 ANPYLLKLLID
+95 ANPYLLKLMID
-106 EAIPKKDIG
+106 DAFPKGDLG
-115 LLALYA
+115 LLGLYA
-121 GLMVIVPIING
+121 ALMVIVPIVNG
-132 GIGLAQAWLTASVGQ
+132 GIGLAQSWMTASVGQ
-147 FVMRDLRNALFTH
+147 FVMRDLRNLLFTH

-166 RFFAETRTGEIQSR
+166 RFFSETRTGEIQSR

-193 DAAANLASSIAVV
+193 DAAANLASSVAIV
-206 LSTLVAMTLIDW
+206 LSTLVAMALIDW
-218 RLTAVS
+218 RLTVVS
-224 LSVAPIFL
+224 LCVAPLFL
-232 FFTSKASAARRKAS
+232 YFSSRASAARRKAS
-246 AEVQGALADLT
+246 GEVQGALADLT

-277 AEAGAERFTQ
+277 AEAGAERFTA
-287 RSGDLATLQLRQALT
+287 RSGDLAVLQLRQALT

-322 FVAGTLAATGA
+322 FVAGALVAGGA

-381 LVPEIVDAPDAA
+381 LTPEIKDAPDAITL
-393 HLQRASVRGAVEL
+393 HRSSVRGGVEL
-406 RNVSFRYPQPPGAD
+406 RDVTFSYPRPPDGPA
-420 TSARRDTFALQEISF
+420 TARSDQFALHEISF
-435 SAEPGSLTALVGPS
+435 RAEPGSLTALVGPS
-449 GSGKSTI
+449 GSGKSSI
-456 LSLIPRFWDTKSG
+456 LNLIPRFWDVTG
-469 SVLIDGRDV
+469 GAVLIDGHDV
-478 RQIKLSSLGEVIGVV
+478 RKITLRSLGDVIGVV

-500 HASISDNLRY
+500 HATIRENLTY
-510 ARPDATEEQLWAA
+510 AKSDATEEELWAA
-523 LQGASLDGRV
+523 IEGASLVERV
-533 HELPQG
+533 RELPLG
-539 LDTIVGERGY
+539 LDTVVGERGY

-595 AMQGR
+595 AMRGR

-621 DHGVIVERGRHDELR
+621 DHGRIVERGRHAELR
-636 RAGGLYASLA
+636 RAGGLYGELA
-646 AMQFGVTDPA
+646 EMQFGMVESGTP

>member
-1 MWELRGLLT
+1 
-10 SGGGVECADETPA
+10 
-23 LRLTPTPATLM
+23 
-34 AGGMGPGRGG
+34 MGPGRGG

-50 DATGPTKPVGAAL
+50 DETGPTKPVGAAL

-69 TRFFG
+69 AHFFG

-84 VAILGSSILGL
+84 AAILGSSILGL

-106 EAIPKKDIG
+106 DAIPKRDIG
-115 LLALYA
+115 LLAIYA
-121 GLMVIVPIING
+121 GLMVVVPIING

-147 FVMRDLRNALFTH
+147 FVMRDLRNVLFTH

-232 FFTSKASAARRKAS
+232 YFSSKASAARRKAS

-322 FVAGTLAATGA
+322 FVSGTLAATGA

-393 HLQRASVRGAVEL
+393 QLQRASVRGGVEL
-406 RNVSFRYPQPPGAD
+406 HNVSFRYPQPPGAD
-420 TSARRDTFALQEISF
+420 TSARRDTFALQEITF

-469 SVLIDGRDV
+469 SVMIDGRDV
-478 RQIKLSSLGEVIGVV
+478 RQIKLSSLGEMIGVV

-500 HASISDNLRY
+500 HASIGDNLRY
-510 ARPDATEEQLWAA
+510 ARADATDEQLWAA
-523 LQGASLDGRV
+523 LQGASLDARV
-533 HELPQG
+533 HELPEG
-539 LDTIVGERGY
+539 LNTIVGERGY

-595 AMQGR
+595 AMNGR

-611 VASADQILVL
+611 VASASQILVL
-621 DHGVIVERGRHDELR
+621 DRGVIVERGRHDELR
-636 RAGGLYASLA
+636 RTGGLYASLA
-646 AMQFGVTDPA
+646 AMQFGVTKE

>member
-1 MWELRGLLT
+1 LHRGVGCAREDPPKPAKFV
-10 SGGGVECADETPA
+10 SGPSLGRSPFSADEIGGPA
-23 LRLTPTPATLM
+23 RPT
-34 AGGMGPGRGG
+34 
-44 GHPFGG
+44 
-50 DATGPTKPVGAAL
+50 GAAL

-69 TRFFG
+69 ARFFL
-74 PYRGRLAVIG
+74 PYQGRLALIGTLIAASSVI
-84 VAILGSSILGL
+84 GL
-95 ANPYLLKLLID
+95 ANPYLLKLMID
-106 EAIPKKDIG
+106 DAFPKGDIG
-115 LLALYA
+115 LLGLYA
-121 GLMVIVPIING
+121 ALMVIVPIING
-132 GIGLAQAWLTASVGQ
+132 GIGLAQSWMTASVGQ
-147 FVMRDLRNALFTH
+147 FVMRDLRNLLFTH

-166 RFFAETRTGEIQSR
+166 RFFSETRTGEIQSR

-193 DAAANLASSIAVV
+193 DAAANLASSVAIV
-206 LSTLVAMTLIDW
+206 LSTLVAMALIDW

-224 LSVAPIFL
+224 LCVAPIFL
-232 FFTSKASAARRKAS
+232 HFSSRASAARRKAS
-246 AEVQGALADLT
+246 GEVQGALADLT

-277 AEAGAERFTQ
+277 AEAGAERFTA
-287 RSGDLATLQLRQALT
+287 RSGDLAVLQLRQALT

-322 FVAGTLAATGA
+322 FVAGALVATGA

-381 LVPEIVDAPDAA
+381 LTPEIKDAPDAITV
-393 HLQRASVRGAVEL
+393 QRSSVHGGVEL
-406 RNVSFRYPQPPGAD
+406 RGVGFSYPRPPDGPATARNDQFALHAISFR
-420 TSARRDTFALQEISF
+420 
-435 SAEPGSLTALVGPS
+435 AEPGSLTALVGPS
-449 GSGKSTI
+449 GSGKSSI
-456 LSLIPRFWDTKSG
+456 LNLIPRFWDVTG
-469 SVLIDGRDV
+469 GAVLIDGHDV
-478 RQIKLSSLGEVIGVV
+478 RNITLRSLGDVIGVV

-500 HASISDNLRY
+500 HATIRENLTYAKSD
-510 ARPDATEEQLWAA
+510 ASDEELWSAIE
-523 LQGASLDGRV
+523 GASLAERV
-533 HELPQG
+533 RELPLG
-539 LDTIVGERGY
+539 LDTVVGERGY

-595 AMQGR
+595 AMRGR

-621 DHGVIVERGRHDELR
+621 DHGRIVERGRHAELR
-636 RAGGLYASLA
+636 RAGGLYGELA
-646 AMQFGVTDPA
+646 EMQFGMVESGTP

>member
-1 MWELRGLLT
+1 MG
-10 SGGGVECADETPA
+10 
-23 LRLTPTPATLM
+23 
-34 AGGMGPGRGG
+34 GGMGPGRGG

-115 LLALYA
+115 LLAIYA

-206 LSTLVAMTLIDW
+206 LSTLVAMALIDW

-232 FFTSKASAARRKAS
+232 YFTSKASAARRKAS

-393 HLQRASVRGAVEL
+393 QLQRASVRGAVEL

-478 RQIKLSSLGEVIGVV
+478 RQIKLASLGEVIGVV

-500 HASISDNLRY
+500 HASIGDNLRY
-510 ARPDATEEQLWAA
+510 ARPDATDEQLWAA

-539 LDTIVGERGY
+539 LETIVGERGY

-595 AMQGR
+595 AMNGR

-646 AMQFGVTDPA
+646 SMQFGVTKE

>member
-1 MWELRGLLT
+1 
-10 SGGGVECADETPA
+10 
-23 LRLTPTPATLM
+23 
-34 AGGMGPGRGG
+34 MGPGRGG

-50 DATGPTKPVGAAL
+50 DETGPIKPVGAAL

-69 TRFFG
+69 AHFFG
-74 PYRGRLAVIG
+74 PYQGRLAVIG
-84 VAILGSSILGL
+84 IAILGSSILGL

-115 LLALYA
+115 LLAIYA

-232 FFTSKASAARRKAS
+232 YFSSKASAARRKAS

-257 SIAEEHL
+257 SIADEHL

-322 FVAGTLAATGA
+322 FVSGALAATGA

-381 LVPEIVDAPDAA
+381 LVPEIVDAPDAVQ
-393 HLQRASVRGAVEL
+393 LQRASVRGGVEL

-420 TSARRDTFALQEISF
+420 TSVRRDTFALQEITF

-469 SVLIDGRDV
+469 SALIDGRDV
-478 RQIKLSSLGEVIGVV
+478 RQIKLSSLGEMIGVV

-500 HASISDNLRY
+500 HASIGDNLRY
-510 ARPDATEEQLWAA
+510 ARPDATDDQLWAA
-523 LQGASLDGRV
+523 LQGASLDARV

-539 LDTIVGERGY
+539 LNTIVGERGY

-581 DSVSERHVQEALER
+581 DSVSERHVQKALER
-595 AMQGR
+595 AMSGR

-611 VASADQILVL
+611 VASANQILVL

-646 AMQFGVTDPA
+646 AMQFGVTKE

>member
-1 MWELRGLLT
+1 M
-10 SGGGVECADETPA
+10 S
-23 LRLTPTPATLM
+23 
-34 AGGMGPGRGG
+34 GGMGPGRGG
-44 GHPFGG
+44 HMFGG
-50 DATGPTKPVGAAL
+50 DAAGPTKPTGAAL

-69 TRFFG
+69 ARFFR
-74 PYRGRLAVIG
+74 PYQARLAIIG
-84 VAILGSSILGL
+84 GAIVVSSILGL

-121 GLMVIVPIING
+121 GLMVLVPVFNG
-132 GIGLAQAWLTASVGQ
+132 GIGLAQSWLTASVGQ
-147 FVMRDLRNALFTH
+147 YVMRDLRNALFTH

-166 RFFAETRTGEIQSR
+166 RFFSETRTGEIQSR

-193 DAAANLASSIAVV
+193 DAAANLASSIAIVA
-206 LSTLVAMTLIDW
+206 STLVAMTLIDW

-224 LSVAPIFL
+224 LCVAPLFL
-232 FFTSKASAARRKAS
+232 YLTSKASAARRKAS
-246 AEVQGALADLT
+246 AEVQTALADLT

-277 AEAGAERFTQ
+277 SEAGAERFTK
-287 RSGDLATLQLRQALT
+287 RSGELATLQLRQALT

-322 FVAGTLAATGA
+322 FAAGSLAVAGAS
-333 PDAPTIGDIVAFTTL
+333 DAPTIGDIVAFTTL

-381 LVPEIVDAPDAA
+381 LVPEIVDAPNAVGLRRVD
-393 HLQRASVRGAVEL
+393 VRGRVAFNGVA
-406 RNVSFRYPQPPGAD
+406 FRYPEPPRAKGA
-420 TSARRDTFALQEISF
+420 AKRDTFGLRGIAFTVQ
-435 SAEPGSLTALVGPS
+435 PGTLTALVGPS

-456 LSLIPRFWDTKSG
+456 LSLIPRFWDVQSG
-469 SVLIDGRDV
+469 SVQLDGLDV
-478 RQIKLSSLGEVIGVV
+478 RSIKLQSLGEMIGVV

-500 HASISDNLRY
+500 HASIAENLRY
-510 ARPDATEEQLWAA
+510 ARPDASDAEMWAA
-523 LQGASLDGRV
+523 LDGASLASRV
-533 HELPQG
+533 HELPSG

-581 DSVSERHVQEALER
+581 DSVSERHVQAALER

-611 VASADQILVL
+611 VASADEILVL
-621 DHGVIVERGRHDELR
+621 DHGVIVERGTHEQLR
-636 RAGGLYASLA
+636 SAGGLYAELA
-646 AMQFGVTDPA
+646 AVQFGAVAP

>member
-1 MWELRGLLT
+1 M
-10 SGGGVECADETPA
+10 GGG
-23 LRLTPTPATLM
+23 
-34 AGGMGPGRGG
+34 AGAGRGRGG
-44 GHPFGG
+44 RIFGG
-50 DATGPTKPVGAAL
+50 EVRGSVKPAGAAL
-63 PLLRRA
+63 PIMRRA
-69 TRFFG
+69 AGFFS
-74 PYRGRLAVIG
+74 PYSGRLAVIG
-84 VAILGSSILGL
+84 IAIISSSILGL

-106 EAIPKKDIG
+106 DAIPKKDIG

-121 GLMVIVPIING
+121 GLMVIVPVING
-132 GIGLAQAWLTASVGQ
+132 GISLGQAWLTSSVGQ
-147 FVMRDLRNALFTH
+147 FVMRDLRNALFKH

-193 DAAANLASSIAVV
+193 DAAANLASSIALVV
-206 LSTLVAMTLIDW
+206 STIIAMTFIDW

-224 LSVAPIFL
+224 LCVAPIFL
-232 FFTSKASAARRKAS
+232 YFTSRASAARRKVS
-246 AEVQGALADLT
+246 AEVQVALADLT

-271 AKSFGR
+271 AKSFGQ
-277 AEAGAERFTQ
+277 AEAGAVRFTE
-287 RSGDLATLQLRQALT
+287 RSSDLAALQLRQALI
-302 GRWVG
+302 GRWAG
-307 VVVQVVFSGI
+307 GMVQIVFSAI

-333 PDAPTIGDIVAFTTL
+333 PDAPSVGDIVAFTTL

-374 RIFAYLD
+374 RIFAYFD
-381 LVPEIVDAPDAA
+381 LVPEIVDAADAVE
-393 HLQRASVRGAVEL
+393 LQRGSVRGAVEL
-406 RNVSFRYPQPPGAD
+406 RNVAFRYPQPPNAGA
-420 TSARRDTFALQEISF
+420 TKHRDTFALQEIAF
-435 SAEPGSLTALVGPS
+435 SAAPGSLTALVGPS

-456 LSLIPRFWDTKSG
+456 LSLIPRFWDAKSG

-478 RQIKLSSLGEVIGVV
+478 RQIKLSSLGEIIGVV

-500 HASISDNLRY
+500 HASIGDNLRY
-510 ARPDATEEQLWAA
+510 ARPDATDAQLWAA
-523 LQGASLDGRV
+523 LKGASLDDRV
-533 HELPQG
+533 NEFPQG

-595 AMQGR
+595 AMSGR

-621 DHGVIVERGRHDELR
+621 DHGVIVERGRHEELR

-646 AMQFGVTDPA
+646 EMQFGVTEPT

>member
-1 MWELRGLLT
+1 
-10 SGGGVECADETPA
+10 
-23 LRLTPTPATLM
+23 
-34 AGGMGPGRGG
+34 MGPGRGG
-44 GHPFGG
+44 HMFGG
-50 DATGPTKPVGAAL
+50 DAAGPTKPTGAAL

-69 TRFFG
+69 ARFFR
-74 PYRGRLAVIG
+74 PYQARLAIIG
-84 VAILGSSILGL
+84 GAIVVSSILGL

-121 GLMVIVPIING
+121 GLMVLVPVFNG
-132 GIGLAQAWLTASVGQ
+132 GIGLAQSWLTASVGQ
-147 FVMRDLRNALFTH
+147 YVMRDLRNALFTH

-166 RFFAETRTGEIQSR
+166 RFFSETRTGEIQSR

-193 DAAANLASSIAVV
+193 DAAANLASSIAIVA
-206 LSTLVAMTLIDW
+206 STLVAMTLIDW

-224 LSVAPIFL
+224 LCVAPLFL
-232 FFTSKASAARRKAS
+232 YLTSKASAARRKAS
-246 AEVQGALADLT
+246 AEVQTALADLT

-277 AEAGAERFTQ
+277 SEAGAERFTK
-287 RSGDLATLQLRQALT
+287 RSGELATLQLRQALT

-322 FVAGTLAATGA
+322 FAAGSLAVAGAS
-333 PDAPTIGDIVAFTTL
+333 DAPTIGDIVAFTTL

-381 LVPEIVDAPDAA
+381 LVPEIVDAPNAVGLRRVD
-393 HLQRASVRGAVEL
+393 VRGRVAFNGVA
-406 RNVSFRYPQPPGAD
+406 FRYPEPPRAKGA
-420 TSARRDTFALQEISF
+420 AKRDTFGLRGIAFTVQ
-435 SAEPGSLTALVGPS
+435 PGTLTALVGPS

-456 LSLIPRFWDTKSG
+456 LSLIPRFWDVQSG
-469 SVLIDGRDV
+469 SVQLDGLDV
-478 RQIKLSSLGEVIGVV
+478 RSIKLQSLGEMIGVV

-500 HASISDNLRY
+500 HASIAENLRY
-510 ARPDATEEQLWAA
+510 ARPDASDDEMWAA
-523 LQGASLDGRV
+523 LDGASLASRV
-533 HELPQG
+533 HELPSG

-581 DSVSERHVQEALER
+581 DSVSERHVQAALER

-611 VASADQILVL
+611 VASADEILVL
-621 DHGVIVERGRHDELR
+621 DHGVIVERGTHEQLR
-636 RAGGLYASLA
+636 SAGGLYAELA
-646 AMQFGVTDPA
+646 AVQFGAVAP

>member
-1 MWELRGLLT
+1 
-10 SGGGVECADETPA
+10 
-23 LRLTPTPATLM
+23 
-34 AGGMGPGRGG
+34 MGPGRGG

-50 DATGPTKPVGAAL
+50 DETGPTKPVGDAL

-69 TRFFG
+69 AHFFG
-74 PYRGRLAVIG
+74 PYRGRLAIIG
-84 VAILGSSILGL
+84 AAILGSSILGL

-106 EAIPKKDIG
+106 DAIPKRDIG
-115 LLALYA
+115 LLAIYA
-121 GLMVIVPIING
+121 GLMVVVPIING

-232 FFTSKASAARRKAS
+232 YFSSKASAARRKAS

-257 SIAEEHL
+257 SIADEHL

-277 AEAGAERFTQ
+277 AEAGAERFMQ

-322 FVAGTLAATGA
+322 FVSGTLAATGA

-393 HLQRASVRGAVEL
+393 QLQRANVRGGVEL

-420 TSARRDTFALQEISF
+420 TSARRDTFALQEITF

-469 SVLIDGRDV
+469 RVLIDRRDV
-478 RQIKLSSLGEVIGVV
+478 RQIKLASLGEMIGVV

-500 HASISDNLRY
+500 HASIGDNLRY
-510 ARPDATEEQLWAA
+510 ARPDATDEQLRAA
-523 LQGASLDGRV
+523 LQGASLDARV

-539 LDTIVGERGY
+539 LNTIVGERGY

-595 AMQGR
+595 AMHGR

-621 DHGVIVERGRHDELR
+621 DHGSIVERGRHDELR

-646 AMQFGVTDPA
+646 AMQFGITDPA

>member
-1 MWELRGLLT
+1 M
-10 SGGGVECADETPA
+10 S
-23 LRLTPTPATLM
+23 
-34 AGGMGPGRGG
+34 GPGFGRG
-44 GHPFGG
+44 PFSG
-50 DATGPTKPVGAAL
+50 DEIGGPTRPTGAAI

-69 TRFFG
+69 ARFFR
-74 PYRGRLAVIG
+74 PYQGRLALIGTLILASSVI
-84 VAILGSSILGL
+84 GL
-95 ANPYLLKLLID
+95 ANPYLLKLMID
-106 EAIPKKDIG
+106 DAFPKGDIG
-115 LLALYA
+115 LLGTYAL
-121 GLMVIVPIING
+121 LMVIVPIING
-132 GIGLAQAWLTASVGQ
+132 GIGLAQSWLTASVGQ
-147 FVMRDLRNALFTH
+147 FVMRDLRNLLFTH
-160 VQSMPI
+160 VQSMPM
-166 RFFAETRTGEIQSR
+166 RFFSETRTGEIQSR

-193 DAAANLASSIAVV
+193 DAAANLASSVAIV
-206 LSTLVAMTLIDW
+206 LSTLVAMALIDW
-218 RLTAVS
+218 RLTVVS
-224 LSVAPIFL
+224 LCVAPLFL
-232 FFTSKASAARRKAS
+232 YFSSRASAARRKAS
-246 AEVQGALADLT
+246 SEVQGALADLT

-277 AEAGAERFTQ
+277 AEAGAERFTA
-287 RSGDLATLQLRQALT
+287 RSGDLAVLQLRQALT

-322 FVAGTLAATGA
+322 FVAGVLAANGA

-381 LVPEIVDAPDAA
+381 LTPEIKDAPNAA
-393 HLQRASVRGAVEL
+393 TLRRSDVRGEIDL
-406 RNVSFRYPQPPGAD
+406 RGVAFSYPRPPDALAA
-420 TSARRDTFALQEISF
+420 ARRDQFALHDISLR
-435 SAEPGSLTALVGPS
+435 ATPGSLTALVGPS

-456 LSLIPRFWDTKSG
+456 LNLIPRFWDVTQG
-469 SVLIDGRDV
+469 AVLIDGRDV
-478 RQIKLSSLGEVIGVV
+478 RIIKLQSLGDVIGVV

-500 HASISDNLRY
+500 HATIRDNLMY
-510 ARPDATEEQLWAA
+510 AKADVTDEELWAA
-523 LQGASLDGRV
+523 IEGASLEARV
-533 HELPQG
+533 RELPLG
-539 LDTIVGERGY
+539 LDTVVGERGY

-595 AMQGR
+595 AMRGR

-611 VASADQILVL
+611 VASADQIIVL
-621 DHGVIVERGRHDELR
+621 DHGRVVERGKHEALR
-636 RAGGLYASLA
+636 RAGGLYAELA
-646 AMQFGVTDPA
+646 AAQFGMVESASP

>member
-1 MWELRGLLT
+1 M
-10 SGGGVECADETPA
+10 S
-23 LRLTPTPATLM
+23 
-34 AGGMGPGRGG
+34 GGMGSGRAGPLAGG
-44 GHPFGG
+44 E
-50 DATGPTKPVGAAL
+50 ALGPTKPTGAAL

-69 TRFFG
+69 ARFFR
-74 PYRGRLAVIG
+74 PYRRHLAAIG
-84 VAILGSSILGL
+84 AAILASSLLGL

-106 EAIPKKDIG
+106 EAIPSRDIS

-121 GLMVIVPIING
+121 GLMMVVPIING

-147 FVMRDLRNALFTH
+147 FVMRDVRNALFTH

-166 RFFAETRTGEIQSR
+166 RFFSETRTGEIQSR

-206 LSTLVAMTLIDW
+206 ASTLIAMALIDW

-224 LSVAPIFL
+224 IAVAPLFL
-232 FFTSKASAARRKAS
+232 YLTSKASAARRKAS
-246 AEVQGALADLT
+246 GEVQTALADLT

-277 AEAGAERFTQ
+277 SEAGAERFTE
-287 RSGDLATLQLRQALT
+287 RSSALATLQLRQALT

-307 VVVQVVFSGI
+307 VVVQIVFSGI

-322 FVAGTLAATGA
+322 FAAGSLAVIGA

-348 QSRLFFPLASLLG
+348 QSRLFFPLGSLLG

-381 LVPEIVDAPDAA
+381 LVPEIVDAPGAIA
-393 HLQRASVRGAVEL
+393 LRRSAVRGEVTL
-406 RNVSFRYPQPPGAD
+406 HGVSFRYPQPPVG
-420 TSARRDTFALQEISF
+420 SGRQRRDSFALSGVSF
-435 SAEPGSLTALVGPS
+435 TAEPGSLTALVGPS

-456 LSLIPRFWDTKSG
+456 LSLIPRFWDVQAG
-469 SVLIDGRDV
+469 SVELDGIDV
-478 RQIKLSSLGEVIGVV
+478 RKITLQSLGEMIGVV

-500 HASISDNLRY
+500 HATIRENLLY
-510 ARPDATEEQLWAA
+510 ARPDASEDQIHAA
-523 LQGASLDGRV
+523 LEGASLTARIR
-533 HELPQG
+533 ELPHG
-539 LDTIVGERGY
+539 IDTVVGERGY

-581 DSVSERHVQEALER
+581 DSVSERHVQLALER
-595 AMQGR
+595 AMAGR

-611 VASADQILVL
+611 VSSADQIIVL
-621 DHGVIVERGRHDELR
+621 DHGVIVERGRHEELR
-636 RAGGLYASLA
+636 GGGGLYAELA
-646 AMQFGVTDPA
+646 AMQFGLQG